1 MGQKWQEE
9 IGVEEQLVQDPLVFV
24 SEFVGIVPVLS
35 LIQRLENVSEHTP
48 VLFLR
53 EDGNVW
59 DITMPICRNDLPAL
73 PNMEDIRDPLMEQ
86 PSDILP
92 GKNEWEEYQ
101 EKAKERKIR

>member
-1 MGQKWQEE
+1 MGLGEMIKMGQKWQEE

-24 SEFVGIVPVLS
+24 SELVGIVPVLS

-59 DITMPICRNDLPAL
+59 DITMPICRNDLPGR
-73 PNMEDIRDPLMEQ
+73 NK
-86 PSDILP
+86 
-92 GKNEWEEYQ
+92 GEEYQ
-101 EKAKERKIR
+101 EKAKEREIR